1 MVRKSLPNYRK
12 WFDYGWRLSYA
23 IVDFHA
29 VRCLPMRGDESHFL
43 LEGKTMKQLEDKIRE
58 EGRALS
64 DQVLKVD
71 AFLNHRVD
79 PVLMQAIGKEFA
91 ERFKDANIDRIV
103 TLESSG
109 IAPAMMTALEMGIP
123 FVFARKRKSL
133 TLQDDLVEADVYSFT
148 KQETNRISL
157 SRRFVLPGERVLVID
172 DFLANGEAA
181 LGLTQLVEAAGAEV
195 AGVGIVI
202 EKSFQP
208 GRDQLIERGYR
219 VESLAR
225 IAKLEKDRISF
236 VEVAQ

>member
-1 MVRKSLPNYRK
+1 
-12 WFDYGWRLSYA
+12 
-23 IVDFHA
+23 
-29 VRCLPMRGDESHFL
+29 
-43 LEGKTMKQLEDKIRE
+43 MKQLEDKIRD
-58 EGRALS
+58 EGQALS
-64 DQVLKVD
+64 EHVLKVD
-71 AFLNHRVD
+71 AFLNHQVD
-79 PVLMQAIGKEFA
+79 PVLMLAIGREFA
-91 ERFKDANIDRIV
+91 DRFRDAGIDRIV

-109 IAPAMMTALEMGIP
+109 IAPAMMTALEMNIP

-157 SRRFVLPGERVLVID
+157 SRRFVQHGERVLVID

-181 LGLTQLVEAAGAEV
+181 LGLTQLVESAGAVV

-208 GRDQLIERGYR
+208 GRGKLLERGYQ

-225 IAKLEKDRISF
+225 IAKLEAGEISF
-236 VEVAQ
+236 VEVVR

>member
-1 MVRKSLPNYRK
+1 
-12 WFDYGWRLSYA
+12 
-23 IVDFHA
+23 
-29 VRCLPMRGDESHFL
+29 
-43 LEGKTMKQLEDKIRE
+43 MKQLEDKIRD

-71 AFLNHRVD
+71 AFLNHQVD
-79 PVLMQAIGKEFA
+79 PELMQAIGREFA
-91 ERFKDANIDRIV
+91 DRFRDDQIDRIV

-109 IAPAMMTALEMGIP
+109 IAPAMMTALELGIP

-157 SRRFVLPGERVLVID
+157 SRRFVQPDERILVID

-181 LGLTQLVEAAGAEV
+181 LGLTQLVESAGATV
-195 AGVGIVI
+195 IGVGIVI

-208 GRDQLIERGYR
+208 GRDKLIDKGYR

-225 IAKLEKDRISF
+225 IAKLEADSITF
-236 VEVAQ
+236 VEVVR

>member
-1 MVRKSLPNYRK
+1 
-12 WFDYGWRLSYA
+12 
-23 IVDFHA
+23 
-29 VRCLPMRGDESHFL
+29 
-43 LEGKTMKQLEDKIRE
+43 MKRLEDKIRE

-64 DQVLKVD
+64 EDVLKVD
-71 AFLNHRVD
+71 AFLNHQVD
-79 PVLMQAIGKEFA
+79 PVLMQAIGREFA
-91 ERFKDANIDRIV
+91 NRFRDESIDRIV

-109 IAPAMMTALEMGIP
+109 IAPAMMTALELGIP

-157 SRRFVLPGERVLVID
+157 SRRFVQPGERILVID

-181 LGLTQLVEAAGAEV
+181 LGLTQLVERAEATV
-195 AGVGIVI
+195 VGIGIVI

-208 GRDQLIERGYR
+208 GRSKLMEAGYR

-225 IAKLEKDRISF
+225 IEKLDLDQITF
-236 VEVAQ
+236 VEAVR

>member
-1 MVRKSLPNYRK
+1 
-12 WFDYGWRLSYA
+12 
-23 IVDFHA
+23 
-29 VRCLPMRGDESHFL
+29 
-43 LEGKTMKQLEDKIRE
+43 MKQLEDKIRD

-71 AFLNHRVD
+71 AFLNHQVD

-91 ERFKDANIDRIV
+91 ARFKDAGINRIV

-109 IAPAMMTALEMGIP
+109 IAPAMMTALEMEIP

-157 SRRFVLPGERVLVID
+157 SRRFVQPGERVLVID

-181 LGLTQLVEAAGAEV
+181 LGLTQLVEAAGATV

-208 GRDQLIERGYR
+208 GRDKLLERGYQ

-225 IAKLEKDRISF
+225 ISKLEAGEISF
-236 VEVAQ
+236 MEVVR

>member
-1 MVRKSLPNYRK
+1 
-12 WFDYGWRLSYA
+12 
-23 IVDFHA
+23 
-29 VRCLPMRGDESHFL
+29 
-43 LEGKTMKQLEDKIRE
+43 MKQLEDKIRE

-71 AFLNHRVD
+71 AFLNHQVD
-79 PVLMQAIGKEFA
+79 PVLMKGIGKEFA

-208 GRDQLIERGYR
+208 GRDKLIGRGYR

-225 IAKLEKDRISF
+225 IAKLEKDHISF
-236 VEVAQ
+236 VEVVR

>member
-1 MVRKSLPNYRK
+1 
-12 WFDYGWRLSYA
+12 
-23 IVDFHA
+23 
-29 VRCLPMRGDESHFL
+29 
-43 LEGKTMKQLEDKIRE
+43 MKQLEDKIRE

-71 AFLNHRVD
+71 AFLNHQVD

-91 ERFKDANIDRIV
+91 ERFKDAKIDRIV

-181 LGLTQLVEAAGAEV
+181 LGLTQLVEAAGAKV

-208 GRDQLIERGYR
+208 GRDKLIERGYH

-225 IAKLEKDRISF
+225 IAKLEKNHISF
-236 VEVAQ
+236 VEVVR

>member
-1 MVRKSLPNYRK
+1 
-12 WFDYGWRLSYA
+12 
-23 IVDFHA
+23 
-29 VRCLPMRGDESHFL
+29 
-43 LEGKTMKQLEDKIRE
+43 MKQLEDKIRE

-71 AFLNHRVD
+71 AFLNHQVD
-79 PVLMQAIGKEFA
+79 PVLMQAIGKEFTK
-91 ERFKDANIDRIV
+91 RFKDAQIDRIV

-208 GRDQLIERGYR
+208 GRDKLMERGYR

-225 IAKLEKDRISF
+225 IAKLEKDHISF
-236 VEVAQ
+236 VEVVR

>member
-1 MVRKSLPNYRK
+1 
-12 WFDYGWRLSYA
+12 
-23 IVDFHA
+23 
-29 VRCLPMRGDESHFL
+29 
-43 LEGKTMKQLEDKIRE
+43 MKELEDKIRE

-64 DQVLKVD
+64 EDVLKVD
-71 AFLNHRVD
+71 AFLNHQVD
-79 PVLMQAIGKEFA
+79 PVLMQAIGREFA
-91 ERFKDANIDRIV
+91 NRFRDETIDRIV

-109 IAPAMMTALEMGIP
+109 IAPAMMTALELGIP

-157 SRRFVLPGERVLVID
+157 SRRFVQPGERILVID

-181 LGLTQLVEAAGAEV
+181 LGLTQLVERAEATV
-195 AGVGIVI
+195 VGIGIVI

-208 GRDQLIERGYR
+208 GRSKLMEAGYR

-225 IAKLEKDRISF
+225 IEKLDLDQITF
-236 VEVAQ
+236 VEAVR

>member
-1 MVRKSLPNYRK
+1 
-12 WFDYGWRLSYA
+12 
-23 IVDFHA
+23 
-29 VRCLPMRGDESHFL
+29 
-43 LEGKTMKQLEDKIRE
+43 MKQLEDKIRE

-71 AFLNHRVD
+71 AFLNHQVD
-79 PVLMQAIGKEFA
+79 PVLMKGIGKEFA
-91 ERFKDANIDRIV
+91 ERFKDAQIDRIV

-195 AGVGIVI
+195 SGVGIVI

-208 GRDQLIERGYR
+208 GRDKLIERGYR

-225 IAKLEKDRISF
+225 VAKLEKDHISF
-236 VEVAQ
+236 VEVVR

>member
-1 MVRKSLPNYRK
+1 
-12 WFDYGWRLSYA
+12 
-23 IVDFHA
+23 
-29 VRCLPMRGDESHFL
+29 
-43 LEGKTMKQLEDKIRE
+43 MKQLKDKIRE

-71 AFLNHRVD
+71 AFLNHQVD
-79 PVLMQAIGKEFA
+79 PVLMKGIGKEFA

-208 GRDQLIERGYR
+208 GRDKLIERGYR

-225 IAKLEKDRISF
+225 IAKLEKDHISF
-236 VEVAQ
+236 VEVVR

>member
-1 MVRKSLPNYRK
+1 
-12 WFDYGWRLSYA
+12 
-23 IVDFHA
+23 
-29 VRCLPMRGDESHFL
+29 
-43 LEGKTMKQLEDKIRE
+43 MKGLEDKIRE

-64 DQVLKVD
+64 EDVLKVD
-71 AFLNHRVD
+71 AFLNHQVD
-79 PVLMQAIGKEFA
+79 PVLMQAIGREFA
-91 ERFKDANIDRIV
+91 NRFRDESIDRIV

-109 IAPAMMTALEMGIP
+109 IAPAMMTALELGIP

-157 SRRFVLPGERVLVID
+157 SRRFVQPGERILVID

-181 LGLTQLVEAAGAEV
+181 LGLTQLVERAEATV
-195 AGVGIVI
+195 VGIGIVI

-208 GRDQLIERGYR
+208 GRSKLMEAGYR

-225 IAKLEKDRISF
+225 IEKLDLDQITF
-236 VEVAQ
+236 VEAVR

>member
-1 MVRKSLPNYRK
+1 
-12 WFDYGWRLSYA
+12 
-23 IVDFHA
+23 
-29 VRCLPMRGDESHFL
+29 
-43 LEGKTMKQLEDKIRE
+43 MKQLEDKIRE

-71 AFLNHRVD
+71 AFLNHQVD
-79 PVLMQAIGKEFA
+79 PVLMKGIGKEFA
-91 ERFKDANIDRIV
+91 ERFKDAQIDRIV

-208 GRDQLIERGYR
+208 GRDKLIERGYR
-219 VESLAR
+219 LESLAR
-225 IAKLEKDRISF
+225 IAKLEKDHISF
-236 VEVAQ
+236 VEVVR

>member
-1 MVRKSLPNYRK
+1 
-12 WFDYGWRLSYA
+12 
-23 IVDFHA
+23 
-29 VRCLPMRGDESHFL
+29 
-43 LEGKTMKQLEDKIRE
+43 
-58 EGRALS
+58 
-64 DQVLKVD
+64 
-71 AFLNHRVD
+71 
-79 PVLMQAIGKEFA
+79 
-91 ERFKDANIDRIV
+91 
-103 TLESSG
+103 
-109 IAPAMMTALEMGIP
+109 MMAALEMGVP

-208 GRDQLIERGYR
+208 GRDKLIERGYR

-225 IAKLEKDRISF
+225 VAKLEKDHISF
-236 VEVAQ
+236 VEVVR

>member
-43 LEGKTMKQLEDKIRE
+43 MEGTTMKQLEDKIRE

-71 AFLNHRVD
+71 AFLNHQVD

-91 ERFKDANIDRIV
+91 ERFKDAQIDRIV

-109 IAPAMMTALEMGIP
+109 IAPAMMTALEMDIP

-195 AGVGIVI
+195 SGVGIVI
-202 EKSFQP
+202 EKSFQL
-208 GRDQLIERGYR
+208 GRDKLIERGYR

-225 IAKLEKDRISF
+225 VAKLEKDHISF
-236 VEVAQ
+236 VEVVR

>member
-1 MVRKSLPNYRK
+1 
-12 WFDYGWRLSYA
+12 
-23 IVDFHA
+23 
-29 VRCLPMRGDESHFL
+29 
-43 LEGKTMKQLEDKIRE
+43 MKQLEDKIRD
-58 EGRALS
+58 EGQALS
-64 DQVLKVD
+64 EHVLKVD
-71 AFLNHRVD
+71 AFLNHQVD
-79 PVLMQAIGKEFA
+79 PVLMQAIGREFA
-91 ERFKDANIDRIV
+91 DRFRDAGIDRIV

-109 IAPAMMTALEMGIP
+109 IAPAMMTALEMNIP

-157 SRRFVLPGERVLVID
+157 SRRFVQPEERVLVID

-181 LGLTQLVEAAGAEV
+181 LGLTQLVESAGAVV

-208 GRDQLIERGYR
+208 GRDKLLERGYQ

-225 IAKLEKDRISF
+225 IAKLEAGEISF
-236 VEVAQ
+236 MEVVR

>member
-1 MVRKSLPNYRK
+1 
-12 WFDYGWRLSYA
+12 
-23 IVDFHA
+23 
-29 VRCLPMRGDESHFL
+29 
-43 LEGKTMKQLEDKIRE
+43 MKQLKDKIRE

-71 AFLNHRVD
+71 AFLNHQVD
-79 PVLMQAIGKEFA
+79 PVLMKGIGKEFA

-109 IAPAMMTALEMGIP
+109 SAPAMMTALEMGIP

-208 GRDQLIERGYR
+208 GRDKLIGRGYR

-225 IAKLEKDRISF
+225 IAKLEKDHISF
-236 VEVAQ
+236 VEVVR

>member
-1 MVRKSLPNYRK
+1 
-12 WFDYGWRLSYA
+12 
-23 IVDFHA
+23 
-29 VRCLPMRGDESHFL
+29 
-43 LEGKTMKQLEDKIRE
+43 MKQLEDKIRD

-71 AFLNHRVD
+71 AFLNHQVD
-79 PVLMQAIGKEFA
+79 PELMQAIGREFA
-91 ERFKDANIDRIV
+91 DRFRDVQIDRIV

-109 IAPAMMTALEMGIP
+109 IAPAMMTALELGIP

-157 SRRFVLPGERVLVID
+157 SRRFVQPSERILVID

-181 LGLTQLVEAAGAEV
+181 LGLTQLVESAGATV
-195 AGVGIVI
+195 VGVGIVI
-202 EKSFQP
+202 EKSFQQ
-208 GRDQLIERGYR
+208 GRDKLIDRGYR

-225 IAKLEKDRISF
+225 IEKLEADSITFMEGVR
-236 VEVAQ
+236 

>member
-1 MVRKSLPNYRK
+1 
-12 WFDYGWRLSYA
+12 
-23 IVDFHA
+23 
-29 VRCLPMRGDESHFL
+29 
-43 LEGKTMKQLEDKIRE
+43 MKQLEDKIRE

-71 AFLNHRVD
+71 AFLNHQVD
-79 PVLMQAIGKEFA
+79 PVLMKGIGKEFA
-91 ERFKDANIDRIV
+91 ERFKDAQIDRIV

-208 GRDQLIERGYR
+208 GRDKLIERGYR

-225 IAKLEKDRISF
+225 VAKLEKDHISF
-236 VEVAQ
+236 VEVVR

>member
-1 MVRKSLPNYRK
+1 
-12 WFDYGWRLSYA
+12 
-23 IVDFHA
+23 
-29 VRCLPMRGDESHFL
+29 
-43 LEGKTMKQLEDKIRE
+43 MKELEDKIRE

-64 DQVLKVD
+64 EDVLKVD
-71 AFLNHRVD
+71 AFLNHQVD
-79 PVLMQAIGKEFA
+79 PVLMQAIGREFA
-91 ERFKDANIDRIV
+91 NRFRDESIDRIV

-109 IAPAMMTALEMGIP
+109 IAPAMMTALELGIP

-157 SRRFVLPGERVLVID
+157 SRRFVQPGERILVID

-181 LGLTQLVEAAGAEV
+181 LGLTQLVERAEATV
-195 AGVGIVI
+195 VGIGIVI

-208 GRDQLIERGYR
+208 GRSKLMEAGYR

-225 IAKLEKDRISF
+225 IEKLDLDQITF
-236 VEVAQ
+236 VEAVR

>member
-1 MVRKSLPNYRK
+1 
-12 WFDYGWRLSYA
+12 
-23 IVDFHA
+23 
-29 VRCLPMRGDESHFL
+29 
-43 LEGKTMKQLEDKIRE
+43 MKQLKDKIRE

-71 AFLNHRVD
+71 AFLNHQVD
-79 PVLMQAIGKEFA
+79 PVLMKGIGKEFA

-208 GRDQLIERGYR
+208 GRDKLIGRGYR

-225 IAKLEKDRISF
+225 IAKLEKDHISF
-236 VEVAQ
+236 VEVVR

>member
-1 MVRKSLPNYRK
+1 
-12 WFDYGWRLSYA
+12 
-23 IVDFHA
+23 
-29 VRCLPMRGDESHFL
+29 
-43 LEGKTMKQLEDKIRE
+43 MKQLEDKIRE

-71 AFLNHRVD
+71 AFLNHQVD
-79 PVLMQAIGKEFA
+79 PVLMKGIGKEFA
-91 ERFKDANIDRIV
+91 ERFKDAQIDRIV

-133 TLQDDLVEADVYSFT
+133 TLHDDLVEADVYSFT

-181 LGLTQLVEAAGAEV
+181 LGLTQLVEAAGAEI

-208 GRDQLIERGYR
+208 GRDKLIERGYR

-225 IAKLEKDRISF
+225 IAKLEKDHISF
-236 VEVAQ
+236 VEVVR

>member
-1 MVRKSLPNYRK
+1 
-12 WFDYGWRLSYA
+12 
-23 IVDFHA
+23 
-29 VRCLPMRGDESHFL
+29 
-43 LEGKTMKQLEDKIRE
+43 MKQLEDKIRD
-58 EGRALS
+58 EGQALS
-64 DQVLKVD
+64 EHVLKVD
-71 AFLNHRVD
+71 AFLNHQVD
-79 PVLMQAIGKEFA
+79 PVLMQAIGREFA
-91 ERFKDANIDRIV
+91 DRFRDAGIDRIV

-109 IAPAMMTALEMGIP
+109 IAPAMMTALEMNIP

-157 SRRFVLPGERVLVID
+157 SRRFVQPEERVLVID

-181 LGLTQLVEAAGAEV
+181 LGLTQLVELAGAVV

-208 GRDQLIERGYR
+208 GRDKLLERGYQ

-225 IAKLEKDRISF
+225 IAKLEAGEISF
-236 VEVAQ
+236 VEVVR

>member
-1 MVRKSLPNYRK
+1 
-12 WFDYGWRLSYA
+12 
-23 IVDFHA
+23 
-29 VRCLPMRGDESHFL
+29 
-43 LEGKTMKQLEDKIRE
+43 MKQLKDKIRE

-71 AFLNHRVD
+71 AFLNHQVD
-79 PVLMQAIGKEFA
+79 PVLMKGIGKEFA
-91 ERFKDANIDRIV
+91 ERFKDAQIDRIV

-195 AGVGIVI
+195 SGVGIVI

-208 GRDQLIERGYR
+208 GRDKLIERGYR

-225 IAKLEKDRISF
+225 VAKLEKDHISF
-236 VEVAQ
+236 VEVVR

>member
-1 MVRKSLPNYRK
+1 
-12 WFDYGWRLSYA
+12 
-23 IVDFHA
+23 
-29 VRCLPMRGDESHFL
+29 
-43 LEGKTMKQLEDKIRE
+43 MKQLEDKIRD
-58 EGRALS
+58 EGQALS

-71 AFLNHRVD
+71 AFLNHQVD
-79 PVLMQAIGKEFA
+79 PGLMRAIGQEFA
-91 ERFKDANIDRIV
+91 ERFRNEQIDRIV

-109 IAPAMMTALEMGIP
+109 IAPAMMTALELGIP

-157 SRRFVLPGERVLVID
+157 SRRFVQPGEHILVID

-181 LGLTQLVEAAGAEV
+181 LGLTQLVESAGATV

-208 GRDQLIERGYR
+208 GREKLIGKGYR

-225 IAKLEKDRISF
+225 IARLEAGTISF
-236 VEVAQ
+236 MEVVR

>member
-1 MVRKSLPNYRK
+1 
-12 WFDYGWRLSYA
+12 
-23 IVDFHA
+23 
-29 VRCLPMRGDESHFL
+29 
-43 LEGKTMKQLEDKIRE
+43 MKQLEDKIRE

-71 AFLNHRVD
+71 AFLNHQVD
-79 PVLMQAIGKEFA
+79 PVLMKGIGKEFA
-91 ERFKDANIDRIV
+91 ERFKDAQIDRIV

-208 GRDQLIERGYR
+208 GRDKLIERGYR

-225 IAKLEKDRISF
+225 IAKLEKDHISF
-236 VEVAQ
+236 VEVVR

>member
-1 MVRKSLPNYRK
+1 
-12 WFDYGWRLSYA
+12 
-23 IVDFHA
+23 
-29 VRCLPMRGDESHFL
+29 
-43 LEGKTMKQLEDKIRE
+43 MKQLEDKIRE

-71 AFLNHRVD
+71 AFLNHQVD

-91 ERFKDANIDRIV
+91 ERFKDTDIDRIV

-208 GRDQLIERGYR
+208 GRDKLMERGYR

-225 IAKLEKDRISF
+225 IAKLEKDHISF
-236 VEVAQ
+236 VEVVR

>member
-1 MVRKSLPNYRK
+1 
-12 WFDYGWRLSYA
+12 
-23 IVDFHA
+23 
-29 VRCLPMRGDESHFL
+29 
-43 LEGKTMKQLEDKIRE
+43 MKQLEDKIRD
-58 EGRALS
+58 EGQALS
-64 DQVLKVD
+64 EHVLKVD
-71 AFLNHRVD
+71 AFLNHQVD
-79 PVLMQAIGKEFA
+79 PVLMQAIGREFA
-91 ERFKDANIDRIV
+91 DRFRDAGIDRIV

-109 IAPAMMTALEMGIP
+109 IAPAMMTALEMNIP

-157 SRRFVLPGERVLVID
+157 SRRFVQPEERVLVID

-181 LGLTQLVEAAGAEV
+181 LGLTQLVESAGAIV

-208 GRDQLIERGYR
+208 GRDKLLERGYQ

-225 IAKLEKDRISF
+225 IAKLEEGEISF
-236 VEVAQ
+236 VEVVR